1 MKISRFRFSAPQSPT
16 HTQTHIHTAPH
27 TLTVYF
33 THTTLCLFEVSLS
46 LVLLLYVGSIPLQR
60 VFRVS

>member
-16 HTQTHIHTAPH
+16 HTHIHTAPH

-46 LVLLLYVGSIPLQR
+46 LVLLLYVGSSPLQR
-60 VFRVS
+60 AFRVS